1 MPEQDMNNEKSNPMS
16 IGEQLVNMAQASEEP
31 SKDAV
36 DEVVSYK
43 EEYYDVSKYKDEIG
57 SFIKEKRV
65 ELDLLSNMQANYEAL
80 KKSIFA
86 GSTDSDEERYP
97 HAAEMFKVYKSA
109 IIESSLSGY
118 SALLEISG
126 RDAYST
132 LKVPELKDTMT
143 NQFKRMSLLEKLS
156 GDTVDD
162 WLLKGEAVSFIK
174 LKKTKEEYRSKSTL
188 VDAETGKDVATFK
201 VKEFVSYKDI
211 DVERIDPLDF
221 YVDAFDY
228 RSDPRG
234 ATKIVRT
241 WISPKEL
248 LTSNMYPML
257 SQEDKDNIIASV
269 GRNGS
274 GYNFQYDATMSSTNQ
289 LRNRTD
295 INKIEV
301 LTFYG
306 DYITSDNKVL
316 RNIKAIL
323 VGGRIADAKYSAV
336 NTNRIIYASYK
347 IDDNTHR
354 SIAPLAST
362 EVVNRLINRVAD
374 MFVKNL
380 DDASNP
386 IVLYPKGSLNASQV
400 KEIRTKRQ
408 CEYNDVAQPP
418 TFYAPPVAAT
428 QGLQLINMILDQNKN
443 VLGLNNYLAGNTDG
457 AVRTARES
465 SILFQKANARMRV
478 ETDVF
483 SYNFMLAL
491 FVSFYAFNREL
502 ALSLGD
508 PLDEIYTD
516 PQLKVSISTN
526 ASRSDKEGEL
536 QRLMQMLQL
545 PIAQMIF
552 SNLQPDQIVL
562 AVRYLM
568 AKAELTDADNLLEL
582 IDSQTGEPNI
592 SGFTDEEGSPVDESN
607 NSNVNLPQ
615 QE

>member
-1 MPEQDMNNEKSNPMS
+1 MPDINGEENLSLQDTISALTQDFEKEAP
-16 IGEQLVNMAQASEEP
+16 
-31 SKDAV
+31 DV
-36 DEVVSYK
+36 DDETVEFK
-43 EEYYDVSKYKDEIG
+43 EDYYDVKKYKEEIG
-57 SFIKEKRV
+57 SFIKRKRV
-65 ELDLLSNMQANYEAL
+65 ELDILSNMEANYVSL
-80 KKSIFA
+80 KNSIFA
-86 GSTDSDEERYP
+86 GTTTSDEERYP

-118 SALLEISG
+118 SALLEITG

-174 LKKTKEEYRSKSTL
+174 LKKTKEEYRTKSTMI
-188 VDAETGKDVATFK
+188 DQKTGQEIASFK
-201 VKEFVSYKDI
+201 VKQFVTYQDT

-221 YVDAFDY
+221 YVDAYDY
-228 RSDPRG
+228 KNDPRG
-234 ATKIVRT
+234 ATKIIRT
-241 WISPKEL
+241 WISSKEL
-248 LTSNMYPML
+248 LTSNAYPLL

-274 GYNFQYDATMSSTNQ
+274 GANYQYAYDTSSVNQ

-295 INKIEV
+295 VGKIEV
-301 LTFYG
+301 LSFYG

-316 RNIKAIL
+316 RNIKAVL
-323 VGGRIADAKYSAV
+323 VGGMIADAKYSAV
-336 NTNRIIYASYK
+336 NTNRIIYAAYK
-347 IDDNTHR
+347 VDERTHR
-354 SIAPLAST
+354 SISPLACS
-362 EVVNRLINRVAD
+362 EVVNRLVNRVTD
-374 MFVKNL
+374 MFIKNL

-386 IVLYPKGSLNASQV
+386 IIIYPKGSLSSNQV
-400 KEIRTKRQ
+400 KEIRTRKQ
-408 CEYNDVAQPP
+408 CEYNDVATMPQ
-418 TFYAPPVAAT
+418 FYAPPVAAT
-428 QGLQLINMILDQNKN
+428 QGLELIRMVLDQNKN

-502 ALSLGD
+502 ALSLEQ
-508 PLDEIYTD
+508 PLEEIYSD
-516 PQLKVSISTN
+516 VKLRVSISTN
-526 ASRSDKEGEL
+526 ASRADKEGEL
-536 QRLMQMLQL
+536 QRLMSMLQL

-552 SNLQPDQIVL
+552 SNLQPDQVVL

-568 AKAELTDADNLLEL
+568 AKAELHDADNLLEL
-582 IDSQTGEPNI
+582 IDADTGEPNI
-592 SGFTDEEGSPVDESN
+592 PDVPVDGDVQN
-607 NSNVNLPQ
+607 NNNDDNV
-615 QE
+615 

>member
-1 MPEQDMNNEKSNPMS
+1 MPDINGDETLSLQDQISAMTQDVVEEQVPN
-16 IGEQLVNMAQASEEP
+16 
-31 SKDAV
+31 V
-36 DEVVSYK
+36 DDETIEFK
-43 EEYYDVSKYKDEIG
+43 EEYYDVKKYKDEIG
-57 SFIKEKRV
+57 QFIKQKRV
-65 ELDLLSNMQANYEAL
+65 ELDVLSEMESNYTTL

-86 GSTDSDEERYP
+86 GSSDSDEERYP

-118 SALLEISG
+118 SALLEITG

-174 LKKTKEEYRSKSTL
+174 LKKTKEEYRTKSIMI
-188 VDAETGKDVATFK
+188 DQETGQEVASFK
-201 VKEFVSYKDI
+201 VKQFVTYQDTDI
-211 DVERIDPLDF
+211 ERIDPLDF
-221 YVDAFDY
+221 YVDAYDY
-228 RSDPRG
+228 KNDPRG

-241 WISPKEL
+241 WISSKEL
-248 LTSNMYPML
+248 LTSNAYPFL
-257 SQEDKDNIIASV
+257 TQEDKDNIIASV

-274 GYNFQYDATMSSTNQ
+274 GSNYQYVYDTSSVNQ

-295 INKIEV
+295 IGKIEV

-316 RNIKAIL
+316 RNIKAVL
-323 VGGRIADAKYSAV
+323 VGGVIADAKYSAV
-336 NTNRIIYASYK
+336 NTNRIIYAAYK
-347 IDDNTHR
+347 VDERTHR
-354 SIAPLAST
+354 SLSPLACS
-362 EVVNRLINRVAD
+362 EVVNRLVNRVTD
-374 MFVKNL
+374 MFIKNL

-386 IVLYPKGSLNASQV
+386 IIIYPKGSLSSNQV
-400 KEIRTKRQ
+400 KEIRTKKQ
-408 CEYNDVAQPP
+408 CEYNDVATMPQ
-418 TFYAPPVAAT
+418 FYAPPVAAT
-428 QGLQLINMILDQNKN
+428 QGLELIRMVLEQNKN

-502 ALSLGD
+502 ALSLGQ
-508 PLDEIYTD
+508 PLEEIYTD
-516 PQLKVSISTN
+516 TKLRVSISTN
-526 ASRSDKEGEL
+526 ASRADKEGEL
-536 QRLMQMLQL
+536 QRLMSMLQL

-552 SNLQPDQIVL
+552 SNLQPDQVVL

-568 AKAELTDADNLLEL
+568 AKAELHDADNLLEL
-582 IDSQTGEPNI
+582 IDTETGEPNVP
-592 SGFTDEEGSPVDESN
+592 EMPVEGDVN
-607 NSNVNLPQ
+607 NVQNNDNNV
-615 QE
+615 